1 MTARIIILAA
11 QRPGVVNPLAHAH
24 GVSHKCLVPLKG
36 KPLIAHVLTTVTAQ
50 PDIASVRVSVEP
62 EVFQALETI
71 FASLGKP
78 ADFFACVASAN
89 NLADSVSAAAAG
101 HDGPIIV
108 TTADHAL
115 LTPDAI
121 TAMHDVLSGG
131 ADGALAMATQSAVH
145 RVHPDGQR
153 RFYRFAD
160 DAYSNCNLYGLSGAD
175 SLRAA
180 EIFRS
185 GGQFAKK
192 AKRIVEAFGLI
203 NLILLRLRLIS
214 LRGGLKRIS
223 RRMGLRIEPVILA
236 DGRNAID
243 VDNERTYAVVAGLLK

>member
-1 MTARIIILAA
+1 MAARIIILAA
-11 QRPGVVNPLAHAH
+11 QRPGVVNPLAQAH

-36 KPLIAHVLTTVTAQ
+36 KPLIAHVLATVAVQ

-62 EVFQALETI
+62 ELFPALDAI

-78 ADFFACVASAN
+78 AGFFCCVASAS
-89 NLADSVSAAAAG
+89 NLADSVGAAAAG
-101 HDGPIIV
+101 HDGPIVI

-115 LTPDAI
+115 LTPDALS
-121 TAMHDVLSGG
+121 AMHDVLRGG
-131 ADGALAMATQSAVH
+131 ADGALAMTTQSAVH

-160 DAYSNCNLYGLSGAD
+160 DAYSNCNLYGLGGANA
-175 SLRAA
+175 LRGA

-192 AKRIVEAFGLI
+192 AKRIIEAFGLI

-214 LRGGLKRIS
+214 LRTGLQRVS
-223 RRMGLRIEPVILA
+223 RRIGLRIEPVILT

-243 VDNERTYAVVAGLLK
+243 VDNERTYAVVAGLMK